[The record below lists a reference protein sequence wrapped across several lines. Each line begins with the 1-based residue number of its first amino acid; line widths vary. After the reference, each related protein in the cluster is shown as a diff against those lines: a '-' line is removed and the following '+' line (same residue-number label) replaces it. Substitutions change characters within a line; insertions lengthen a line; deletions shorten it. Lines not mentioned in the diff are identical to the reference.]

1 MKQILV
7 IIAFLLIFVFP
18 LPLHA
23 HEPIFGLGPHTIF
36 KGGVGIE
43 MEIEG
48 EKASGSDEEEK
59 EYVLFNEIIY
69 GITADLAITFTVP
82 YVLNRK
88 QDDGKGEERSS
99 GIGDLS
105 LRTKYRF
112 WRSDSPGMQDAAA
125 VIAGV
130 KLPTGDDDRTPRLG
144 SGSTDFLLALT
155 AARESLKWYY
165 FSDIRYRFNTEGGG
179 GLRKGNRLFADL
191 AVGIRPWPTEYLK
204 PDLVLIAELNWETFL
219 RDELHGSDIRDS
231 GGNRLFLSPS
241 LFITYRNLAVK
252 GGLQIPLHQN
262 LNGEQPEVDYRFKLA
277 VELHL

>member
-1 MKQILV
+1 MKRILV

-59 EYVLFNEIIY
+59 EYVLHNEILY

-88 QDDGKGEERSS
+88 QDDGKGEESSS

-112 WRSDSPGMQDAAA
+112 WRSDRPGIQDSAA

-130 KLPTGDDDRTPRLG
+130 KLPTGDDDRTPHLG
-144 SGSTDFLLALT
+144 SGSTDFLLALA

-191 AVGIRPWPTEYLK
+191 AVGIRLWPTEYLK

-219 RDELHGSDIRDS
+219 RNELHGSDIKDS

-241 LFITYRNLAVK
+241 FFITYRNLAVK

-262 LNGEQPEVDYRFKLA
+262 LNGEQSEVDYRFKLA
-277 VELHL
+277 VELHI